1 MKIATVLTGVVGLLL
16 LACNERPGTTA
27 ASDTQQDTTAVA
39 VRKTVT
45 SPADTVLA
53 ELTDTAQARIL
64 LDSAE
69 AMVDSAR
76 YEEAL
81 RLNEQAH
88 ALYRASVGER
98 DSAMVRVWND
108 RTGIFRRSGQ
118 LEQAMEAA
126 QEALSI
132 GLNTLGE
139 DHPRVAVTYHN
150 MGGVYR
156 NQGAYEEALGYYE
169 QALVILLKA
178 YGEDDLRVGTI
189 YNNMGLVYEKQG
201 AYEEALAYYE
211 QALAIRLEAYGED
224 HPRVASTYN
233 SMGIVYYN
241 QGAYEEAL
249 AYFEKALAIFL
260 EAYGEDHP
268 RVASTYNSMGIV
280 YWNQGAY
287 EEALAYYEKTL
298 AIKLK
303 AYGED
308 HPSVANTYH
317 NMGVVYDDQGAYEEA
332 MGYYEQALA
341 IRLVVLGEDHPRVA
355 AAYSNIGV
363 VYRNQGAYDE
373 ALAYYEQALLIY
385 LEALGEDHP
394 RVASTYN
401 KMGIVYSSQGAYEE
415 ALAYFEEALA
425 IRLKAYGEG
434 HPRVAGTYNNMG
446 IVYREQ
452 GAYEEALAYYE
463 QALAIKLKAYGEY
476 HPSVA
481 DTYHNMGNV
490 YDDQGAYEEALAYY
504 EQALTIRLEALGED
518 HPRVARTYHNMGSTY
533 REQGNYDQ
541 ALQFSRRAGQLLGYN
556 FTQPTAFQEVSDLP
570 EFRSVFS
577 SLAAVYQA
585 LYQQNGE
592 ARYLDSLRHTYQSAF
607 ALEEYIQKEYTAA
620 ATRQFYASE
629 ALPVYEGAIAHF
641 LEHGRSADRAET
653 FRLAEKTKARQL
665 AEKVQ
670 SAPYTA
676 SFGLPDSLREKEYEL
691 GVDIAYYEKKEF
703 EEEYETANPND
714 SVLQVYQDKL
724 FALRQARGELLE
736 TFRTDYPDYYNLR
749 YSTQAISVAGVQ
761 DSLLGSG
768 KEALVEYFAGDSA
781 IYVFTILPD
790 TFHIHEVE
798 RDFPLQQWVRDMRCG
813 IFAGHTQDPALCG
826 EMEEKT
832 ARESYTT
839 AAHQLYQKLFAP
851 VDSLLPAGAA
861 VTIVPD
867 GLLGYVPFE
876 ALLTEAPEEAQP
888 MNSYAYLLRDHTL
901 SYAYSATLQKE
912 MRYQQHR
919 RAPGRNLLA
928 VAPSF
933 EADSYSQADTSLL
946 AITRAIDTANSRSQ
960 LQPLEYNVPEAEAVA
975 QLVGGELLTGA
986 AATEAAFR
994 ERAGD
999 YRLLHL
1005 STHGKANDKLG
1016 DYSFLAFQP
1025 QEDSLENEWL
1035 YNRELYNLD
1044 LNADM
1049 VVLSACE
1056 TGIGELRRGEGII
1069 SLARGF
1075 SYAGAK
1081 SIVTSLWS
1089 VDDQSAKVLMEYF
1102 YANLQEGM
1110 PKDKALRRAK
1120 LAYLEQH
1127 PNLGRS
1133 PFFWAAFIPIGD
1145 MSPVALSQGP
1155 GLVWWIGGAVLLL
1168 AVGFFGWRRVR
1179 GGS

>member
-16 LACNERPGTTA
+16 LACNERPDPTT
-27 ASDTQQDTTAVA
+27 ASDTQQDTTDVA

-45 SPADTVLA
+45 SPADTLLGEMA
-53 ELTDTAQARIL
+53 DTFRARAW
-64 LDSAE
+64 LDSARSLFRNESFNAALVAAQRASEMYANDKIRRSDSLMIVAQTLVGEILWRDGKYDSSIVESNFALTLANKTFKVENIIHAQIYNNLGVANLRKRNYKIAMTYLKKSKEIRERVLGKHHRKTGIIYLNIGLVLDYLGEYNE
-69 AMVDSAR
+69 ALKYYNKALANFLKNGDSALLHTVDAYVNIGAVLYTLGKFDKAQNY
-76 YEEAL
+76 YEKALEILEKHNANSRKDLLYNNVGLILSSKADYAKSIVYLKKAL
-81 RLNEQAH
+81 RVRRQISNKFHPRVRQYHFNIGAVYEMDGDLDS
-88 ALYRASVGER
+88 ALVHLFKALEIQKKRVGGDCDIHIGNTYNSIALVYSGKDEFEKASHFFDLSLGALTCSVGENHPYVANNYHGR
-98 DSAMVRVWND
+98 AALMVR
-108 RTGIFRRSGQ
+108 
-118 LEQAMEAA
+118 
-126 QEALSI
+126 
-132 GLNTLGE
+132 
-139 DHPRVAVTYHN
+139 
-150 MGGVYR
+150 R
-156 NQGAYEEALGYYE
+156 N
-169 QALVILLKA
+169 K
-178 YGEDDLRVGTI
+178 
-189 YNNMGLVYEKQG
+189 
-201 AYEEALAYYE
+201 
-211 QALAIRLEAYGED
+211 
-224 HPRVASTYN
+224 
-233 SMGIVYYN
+233 
-241 QGAYEEAL
+241 
-249 AYFEKALAIFL
+249 
-260 EAYGEDHP
+260 
-268 RVASTYNSMGIV
+268 
-280 YWNQGAY
+280 
-287 EEALAYYEKTL
+287 
-298 AIKLK
+298 
-303 AYGED
+303 
-308 HPSVANTYH
+308 
-317 NMGVVYDDQGAYEEA
+317 
-332 MGYYEQALA
+332 
-341 IRLVVLGEDHPRVA
+341 
-355 AAYSNIGV
+355 
-363 VYRNQGAYDE
+363 YDE
-373 ALAYYEQALLIY
+373 ALNLLRRE
-385 LEALGEDHP
+385 LE
-394 RVASTYN
+394 V
-401 KMGIVYSSQGAYEE
+401 
-415 ALAYFEEALA
+415 
-425 IRLKAYGEG
+425 RLKVNSKK
-434 HPRVAGTYNNMG
+434 HPNIAG
-446 IVYREQ
+446 VYREI
-452 GAYEEALAYYE
+452 GDIYLIRGEYEDAKLSFDRS
-463 QALAIKLKAYGEY
+463 LDILNFSSTDSLSRVSDIIKLKRSFE
-476 HPSVA
+476 S
-481 DTYHNMGNV
+481 
-490 YDDQGAYEEALAYY
+490 
-504 EQALTIRLEALGED
+504 IRQ
-518 HPRVARTYHNMGSTY
+518 Y
-533 REQGNYDQ
+533 YDQ
-541 ALQFSRRAGQLLGYN
+541 KSTMLPGRNYEDSLLNHLHKMMSIENYI
-556 FTQPTAFQEVSDLP
+556 QQEVTTS
-570 EFRSVFS
+570 
-577 SLAAVYQA
+577 
-585 LYQQNGE
+585 
-592 ARYLDSLRHTYQSAF
+592 
-607 ALEEYIQKEYTAA
+607 I
-620 ATRQFYASE
+620 TRQELVAKSIPLFE
-629 ALPVYEGAIAHF
+629 HVIEKNINQNPVKWGYSF
-641 LEHGRSADRAET
+641 QVS
-653 FRLAEKTKARQL
+653 EKTKSRQL
-665 AEKVQ
+665 TERIQ
-670 SAPYTA
+670 SASYTVN
-676 SFGLPDSLREKEYEL
+676 FGLPDSLRNKEYEL
-691 GVDIAYYEKKEF
+691 SRDIAYYEKLSF
-703 EEEYETANPND
+703 QEEYENESTND
-714 SVLQVYQDKL
+714 SLLNAYENKIFELKRKQD
-724 FALRQARGELLE
+724 ELLK
-736 TFRTDYPDYYNLR
+736 TFKTDYPDYYNLR
-749 YSTQAISVAGVQ
+749 YSTQVISVAGVQ

-768 KEALVEYFAGDSA
+768 KEALVEYFVGDSA
-781 IYVFTILPD
+781 IYVFTILQD

-826 EMEEKT
+826 ETEEKA

-851 VDSLLPAGAA
+851 VDSLLPAGAT

-876 ALLTEAPEEAQP
+876 ALLTAKPEEGQP
-888 MNSYAYLLRDHTL
+888 VSNYAYLLRDHTL

-912 MRYQQHR
+912 MHYQQHR

-1155 GLVWWIGGAVLLL
+1155 GLAWWIGGAVLLL
-1168 AVGFFGWRRVR
+1168 AVGFFGWRHVR

>member
-16 LACNERPGTTA
+16 LACNERPSPTA

-39 VRKTVT
+39 VRKIET

-53 ELTDTAQARIL
+53 ELADTAQARIL

-69 AMVDSAR
+69 AMVDAAR

-98 DSAMVRVWND
+98 DSAMVRVWKS
-108 RTGIFRRSGQ
+108 RTAILMRSVK
-118 LEQAMEAA
+118 LDEAMAAA

-139 DHPRVAVTYHN
+139 DHPSVGDIYHSI
-150 MGGVYR
+150 GLIYQK
-156 NQGAYEEALGYYE
+156 QGAYEKAMDSYNKALAIRQKTYGENDYHTANTIVNMGNLYYRQGAYEKALDYYDIALSIKKRTYGKDHPRVADLYSNMGSVSYIQGTYEKALGYYDS
-169 QALVILLKA
+169 ALNVYLKTLEEGHPYIA
-178 YGEDDLRVGTI
+178 FVYQ
-189 YNNMGLVYEKQG
+189 NMGLVYTNKS
-201 AYEEALAYYE
+201 AYEKALEYSKK
-211 QALAIRLEAYGED
+211 ALAIKLNVYGEN
-224 HPRVASTYN
+224 HPRVANTYN
-233 SMGIVYYN
+233 NIGNIFSG
-241 QGAYEEAL
+241 QGAYAEAL
-249 AYFEKALAIFL
+249 FCYNKSLSIYL
-260 EAYGEDHP
+260 E
-268 RVASTYNSMGIV
+268 N
-280 YWNQGAY
+280 
-287 EEALAYYEKTL
+287 
-298 AIKLK
+298 
-303 AYGED
+303 
-308 HPSVANTYH
+308 
-317 NMGVVYDDQGAYEEA
+317 
-332 MGYYEQALA
+332 
-341 IRLVVLGEDHPRVA
+341 LGEDHPRVA
-355 AAYSNIGV
+355 DIYINMGGV
-363 VYRNQGAYDE
+363 HRD
-373 ALAYYEQALLIY
+373 
-385 LEALGEDHP
+385 
-394 RVASTYN
+394 
-401 KMGIVYSSQGAYEE
+401 QGAYEK
-415 ALAYFEEALA
+415 ALFNYNKALR
-425 IRLKAYGEG
+425 IFLEAYGEG
-434 HPRVAGTYNNMG
+434 HS
-446 IVYREQ
+446 
-452 GAYEEALAYYE
+452 
-463 QALAIKLKAYGEY
+463 
-476 HPSVA
+476 SVA
-481 DTYHNMGNV
+481 DTYHNMGLTYEEIGA
-490 YDDQGAYEEALAYY
+490 YDDAIYYYEKALEINLQVFGQKHPSIANTYDNLGVVHGEQSAYDEAMEYHKMALAIRLKVFSEDHPNVAWVYNNMGYLYQKQGAYN
-504 EQALTIRLEALGED
+504 QS
-518 HPRVARTYHNMGSTY
+518 V
-533 REQGNYDQ
+533 
-541 ALQFSRRAGQLLGYN
+541 QLLRKAARRIGYN
-556 FTQPTAFQEVSDLP
+556 FNRHAAFEKVSDLKLL
-570 EFRSVFS
+570 RYVFS
-577 SLAAVYQA
+577 NLVAVYQEK
-585 LYQQNGE
+585 YQQSGE
-592 ARYLDSLRHTYQSAF
+592 ARYLDSLRHTYQSAL
-607 ALEEYIQKEYTAA
+607 ALEEYRQKEYTTA
-620 ATRQFYASE
+620 ATRQFYASK
-629 ALPVYEGAIAHF
+629 ALPVYEGAIAHL
-641 LEHGRSADRAET
+641 LEHGRPAERARA

-703 EEEYETANPND
+703 EEEHETASPND
-714 SVLQVYQDKL
+714 SLLQVYQDKL

-736 TFRTDYPDYYNLR
+736 TFRMDYPDYYNLR

-761 DSLLGSG
+761 DSLLDSG

-790 TFHIHEVE
+790 TFHVHEVE

-826 EMEEKT
+826 EMEEKA

-851 VDSLLPAGAA
+851 VDSLLPPGTK

-876 ALLTEAPEEAQP
+876 ALLTAKPEEGQP
-888 MNSYAYLLRDHTL
+888 ISSYAYLLRDHTL

-919 RAPGRNLLA
+919 RAPGRRLLA

-933 EADSYSQADTSLL
+933 EADTSLL
-946 AITRAIDTANSRSQ
+946 ASTRAIDTANSRSQ
-960 LQPLEYNVPEAEAVA
+960 LQPLQYNVPEAEAVA

-1089 VDDQSAKVLMEYF
+1089 VDDQSAMVLMEYF
-1102 YANLQEGM
+1102 YTNLQEGL
-1110 PKDKALRRAK
+1110 PKDEALRQAK
-1120 LAYLEQH
+1120 LAYLKQH

-1145 MSPVALSQGP
+1145 MDPVSFSSGLRWQWWLIGVFVLLVIAV
-1155 GLVWWIGGAVLLL
+1155 LVWQRQRH
-1168 AVGFFGWRRVR
+1168 FKHT
-1179 GGS
+1179 